1 MATSQ
6 IISAPCALPAN
17 FHPQAHNSSHVIRPQ
32 DEVVAVHPR
41 AYAKRTADGMG
52 FTVWVCDYAA
62 GYGPTLDAAWADAQ
76 YVLTNDLL
84 THDRLAVVQ

>member
-1 MATSQ
+1 
-6 IISAPCALPAN
+6 
-17 FHPQAHNSSHVIRPQ
+17 
-32 DEVVAVHPR
+32 
-41 AYAKRTADGMG
+41 MG